1 VQASWLVVGACGV
14 ALAASAAALTTGD
27 TPPASAQGAPSSTTL
42 TIYSSLPRRGPSA
55 GQTKAIERGA
65 ALALAE
71 RGGKV
76 RQYSIVY
83 KRLDDSLASTGAA
96 DEGRGQ
102 ANARTAAD
110 DPTTIGF
117 IGAYNSGISKV
128 EIPILNR
135 AGIAQV
141 SPSNTYIGLTRD
153 GPGTEPGEPDK
164 YYPTGKRTYARVQPN
179 DIVQAAALATAAR
192 DQKCKSV
199 ELFDSRTT
207 YSEGVAKRVQETAAR
222 IGLEVRASRSFDPRA
237 RNYRSLAKRVKSPCV
252 ISSGEIESNGL
263 QLLKDVGARRPRT
276 RLFASDG
283 MCLNDTAAHLPRKLT
298 ARFRCTIA
306 VLAPSAY
313 GPKGRQ
319 FFSSYSSRHNDR
331 NPDPYA
337 IYGYESM
344 ALLLDAIQTAG
355 APPPSGG
362 PYQDPNAQGTAT
374 RDSVVAALFATKDR
388 DSVLGTYG
396 ITASGDTTLTDYGL
410 YRISSKTL
418 RFDRVIRTQ
427 GAAR

>member
-1 VQASWLVVGACGV
+1 MRYRWLVVGACGV
-14 ALAASAAALTTGD
+14 GLAASAGALQAGD
-27 TPPASAQGAPSSTTL
+27 PADGTAHAQGSGTTL

-65 ALALAE
+65 TLALAE
-71 RGGKV
+71 RNNQI
-76 RQYSIVY
+76 RQYTIVY

-102 ANARTAAD
+102 QNARTAAN
-110 DPTTIGF
+110 DPTTIAF

-153 GPGTEPGEPDK
+153 GAGTEPGEPDK

-179 DIVQAAALATAAR
+179 DIVQAAALATAAS

-199 ELFDSRTT
+199 ELFNSRTT
-207 YSEGVAKRVQETAAR
+207 YSEGVARRIQEAAPR
-222 IGLEVRASRSFDPRA
+222 LGLQVRASRSFDPRA
-237 RNYRSLAKRVKSPCV
+237 PNYRSLARRVKSPCV

-263 QLLKDVGARRPRT
+263 QLLKDIGARRPKA

-283 MCLNDTAAHLPRKLT
+283 MCLDDTAAHLPRKLT
-298 ARFRCTIA
+298 TRFRCTIA
-306 VLAPSAY
+306 VLDPTAY
-313 GPKGRQ
+313 PPKGRQ
-319 FFSSYSSRHNDR
+319 FFTNYTNRYGDS

-344 ALLLDAIQTAG
+344 SLLLDAIHTAS
-355 APPPSGG
+355 APPPPSGG
-362 PYQDPNAQGTAT
+362 PYQDPNPRGEAT
-374 RDSVVAALFATKDR
+374 RDKVVAALFATKNR
-388 DSVLGTYG
+388 DSAIGTYS
-396 ITASGDTTLTDYGL
+396 IDANGDTTLTDYGL
-410 YRISSKTL
+410 YRISSKKL
-418 RFDRVIRTQ
+418 RFDRVIR
-427 GAAR
+427 AR